1 LLRCRSPVIAHLARV
16 SLLQIRQLSG
26 EDLPFGQLQGAELV
40 KAFGTLSAQSLG
52 SAVGKVGKLVSAK
65 ETQAPV

>member
-1 LLRCRSPVIAHLARV
+1 
-16 SLLQIRQLSG
+16 LQIRQLSG
-26 EDLPFGQLQGAELV
+26 EDLPFGQLQGAEFV

-65 ETQAPV
+65 EAQAPV